1 MAPRVPDEA
10 AIGLTAVES
19 PNGRVN
25 GAPALHVEPS
35 DAAIDGIDALLVR
48 TSGVRR
54 VCWLTPFQVC
64 VLSFDFLNG
73 RDESPFLASN
83 VRCAAVGILRIPVQV
98 CTSNML
104 TFSS

>member
-19 PNGRVN
+19 PNGHVN

-64 VLSFDFLNG
+64 Y
-73 RDESPFLASN
+73 SPSLLPTWARLLTPSLRLFH
-83 VRCAAVGILRIPVQV
+83 RAVSLY
-98 CTSNML
+98 
-104 TFSS
+104 

>member
-35 DAAIDGIDALLVR
+35 DAAIDGMEAA
-48 TSGVRR
+48 GV
-54 VCWLTPFQVC
+54 
-64 VLSFDFLNG
+64 
-73 RDESPFLASN
+73 E
-83 VRCAAVGILRIPVQV
+83 AAGVE
-98 CTSNML
+98 
-104 TFSS
+104 